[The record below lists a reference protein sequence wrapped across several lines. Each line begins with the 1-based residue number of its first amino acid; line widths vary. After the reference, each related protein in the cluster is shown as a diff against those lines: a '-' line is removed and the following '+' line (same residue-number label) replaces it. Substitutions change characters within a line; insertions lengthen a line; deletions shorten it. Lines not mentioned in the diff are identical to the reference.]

1 MRTFLEKGRGRER
14 KCSVEGDVM
23 PRSGVWMSCLWVW
36 VFFCWDERVG
46 GIGRVGRGNVGVG
59 LVDGRCGF

>member
-1 MRTFLEKGRGRER
+1 MDVLEKGRGRER

-23 PRSGVWMSCLWVW
+23 PRSGVWMRVW
-36 VFFCWDERVG
+36 GFFAGRVD
-46 GIGRVGRGNVGVG
+46 GIGRVGRGNVDVC

>member
-14 KCSVEGDVM
+14 KFSVEGDVM

-36 VFFCWDERVG
+36 GFVG
-46 GIGRVGRGNVGVG
+46 MEGRVGRGRVGRENVGMCS
-59 LVDGRCGF
+59 VDGKCGF